1 MMSYI
6 PTIGLEIHAELKT
19 RTKMFCASL
28 NNPEEKRPNVNIC
41 PICMGHPGTLPVP
54 NIEAIKKVVQA
65 GFALNCKIAGFSK
78 FDRKSYFYP
87 DLPKGYQISQYDKP
101 LCENGHLDI
110 EEGRRVRIRRIHLE
124 EDAGR
129 LLHPEG
135 AGYSL
140 VDFNR
145 AGMPLMELV
154 TEPDIHSGKDAV
166 KFAEELQ
173 LILRYLGVSD
183 ADMER
188 GQMRVEVNFSLAEA
202 NAQKLGTKVEVKNL
216 NSFRSVE
223 KAVEYEMGRQNEVL
237 QNGDK
242 VAQETRGWNDARQ
255 ETFSQRVK
263 EEAHDYRYFPE
274 PDIPPLHL
282 TKEGG
287 FALDEIR
294 RLIGELPQQKR
305 KRFIEEFHID
315 ATLTE
320 IFVRDREVANYFEKV
335 ISELIAWEEA
345 QGHAREEAGVRQKLI
360 TLAVNYLTTDVRKL
374 LAENNISITEC
385 EISPENFAEFVS
397 LIHLGKISSRGAK
410 DLLPEMLRRGVD
422 PHNLIEEK
430 GLGQVSDESELNVA
444 VEKVIREQAGA
455 VADYRSGKANI
466 LQFLVGQVMKE
477 TKGRANPA
485 VAVEILKKK
494 LG

>member
-1 MMSYI
+1 
-6 PTIGLEIHAELKT
+6 
-19 RTKMFCASL
+19 
-28 NNPEEKRPNVNIC
+28 
-41 PICMGHPGTLPVP
+41 
-54 NIEAIKKVVQA
+54 VV
-65 GFALNCKIAGFSK
+65 FALHCKIAEFSK

-101 LCENGHLDI
+101 LCENGYLDI
-110 EEGRRVRIRRIHLE
+110 GEGRRVRIRRIHLE

-135 AGYSL
+135 ADYSL

-173 LILRYLGVSD
+173 LILWYLTASD

-188 GQMRVEVNFSLAEA
+188 GQMRVEVNLSLAEA

-223 KAVEYEMGRQNEVL
+223 KAIEYEIKRQNEVL

-255 ETFSQRVK
+255 ETFSQRAK

-282 TKEGG
+282 TQEKG
-287 FALDEIR
+287 FPLDEMR

-315 ATLTE
+315 TALAE
-320 IFVRDREVANYFEKV
+320 IFVRDKELADYFEKV

-345 QGHAREEAGVRQKLI
+345 QGHAREEAGVRQKLL

-374 LAENNISITEC
+374 LKENNTSITKC
-385 EISPENFAEFVS
+385 KISPENFAEFVS
-397 LIHLGKISSRGAK
+397 LIHTGKLSSRGAK
-410 DLLPEMLRRGVD
+410 DLLPEMLKTGGD
-422 PHNLIEEK
+422 PHQLILDK
-430 GLGQVSDESELNVA
+430 GLGQVSEAGEL
-444 VEKVIREQAGA
+444 EEIISKVIEFNPRA
-455 VADYRSGKANI
+455 VSAYASGKEGT

-477 TKGRANPA
+477 TKGSANPQVTA
-485 VAVEILKKK
+485 EILKKK
-494 LG
+494 IGP